1 MTIGWCNEFCLI
13 SLNESIS
20 LLEILEP
27 SFSPGSIN
35 SMKCQAAIDD
45 IRYIIKAIED
55 IESTDEFIDP
65 EGAEVEVYKDALV
78 TYREWIGGL
87 IIPPPTEIPEWSG
100 NNEMLEE
107 MRIRGEEMKEK
118 WMRLGEGRGE
128 STEEN
133 GD

>member
-1 MTIGWCNEFCLI
+1 
-13 SLNESIS
+13 
-20 LLEILEP
+20 
-27 SFSPGSIN
+27 
-35 SMKCQAAIDD
+35 MKCQAAIDD